1 MNEEKIRRKMM
12 FSMIFMYF
20 IAPQIWGIWMVF
32 KLKIITFSEYLHLA
46 TSPVTILLLSLFF
59 YVNRRYYIR
68 TVEKFIANNL
78 TDPPNKLRFVPTFHL
93 LSVFLF
99 GTVATFLAM
108 LTLYFPKFGFIVS
121 QPIASFRIVVTGML
135 AGASLT
141 FIFFFLFTSII
152 INSFEEIAKH
162 HQVTKTYNLF
172 YQYLPWNLIL
182 VIAGI
187 FLMIFSTVESVAL
200 NSVTLKNPD
209 FIKQLNFNI
218 LTLLVPIAMGTFL
231 ITKQVR
237 LASKTAQ
244 KINID
249 N

>member
-1 MNEEKIRRKMM
+1 MNKDKIRRKMM

-46 TSPVTILLLSLFF
+46 TSPVTIILLGVFF

-68 TVEKFIANNL
+68 TVEKFLANNL
-78 TDPPNKLRFVPTFHL
+78 TDTQNKLRAVPSFHL
-93 LSVFLF
+93 LSIILF
-99 GTVATFLAM
+99 GTVGTFLVM
-108 LTLYFPKFGFIVS
+108 LTLYFPKLGFVVS
-121 QPIASFRIVVTGML
+121 QPGVSFRIVITGML

-152 INSFEEIAKH
+152 INSFEAIVEH
-162 HQVTKTYNLF
+162 HQITKTYSLF

-200 NSVTLKNPD
+200 NSVTLKTLD

-218 LTLLVPIAMGTFL
+218 LTLMVPIAMGTFL
-231 ITKQVR
+231 LVKQVR
-237 LASKTAQ
+237 LAGQTAQ
-244 KINID
+244 KTSIN